1 MDIVT
6 TPTQT
11 NYNFLG
17 VCEFCGL
24 EMGPMIGIPKSKRL
38 QYHILRKCKKYPPS
52 IPATSRTTPPP
63 PPPPPT
69 MPVPPTGSSDTV
81 EANKSY
87 RTQRDSVKP
96 KPKVCKKKKG
106 ACNHVIAFGE
116 HYDRNDWKIYEDFL
130 SAQRPETNISNI

>member
-24 EMGPMIGIPKSKRL
+24 EMGPMTGIPKSKRL

-52 IPATSRTTPPP
+52 RPATSTAT
-63 PPPPPT
+63 PPPT
-69 MPVPPTGSSDTV
+69 MPVPHTGTSAADQ
-81 EANKSY
+81 AYQNF
-87 RTQRDSVKP
+87 RTQRDAVKP
-96 KPKVCKKKKG
+96 KPKICKKKKG